1 MLSVHLQDLAFHAF
15 HGIYEEEKKVGNTF
29 QVNLTVTYDE
39 SNTAMN
45 SISNIINYE
54 TLFEI
59 VRRRMAIPSPLLE
72 EVADTIISKIRH
84 EYPVVR
90 EITMSIFK
98 MRPPI
103 EGFQG
108 KAGIT
113 LVKKF
118 VK

>member
-1 MLSVHLQDLAFHAF
+1 MLSVHLYDVAFHAF
-15 HGIYEEEKKVGNTF
+15 HGIYEEETKVGNTF
-29 QVNLTVTYDE
+29 QVSLTVTYDE
-39 SNTAMN
+39 SNVVLN

-54 TLFEI
+54 TLYEI
-59 VRRRMAIPSPLLE
+59 VRKRMAIPSPLLE

-90 EITMSIFK
+90 EITLSIFK
-98 MRPPI
+98 MQPPI

-113 LVKKF
+113 LLKKF
-118 VK
+118 V